1 MRAIRIVVVGVL
13 CLAAFSTTGPS
24 LQREGPTHGEYKHHQ
39 TVEMTEAKF
48 ENWLFHWERNI
59 TGSIGN
65 RYCDK
70 DTGADMGWLML
81 LFLKGFY
88 YGYIST

>member
-1 MRAIRIVVVGVL
+1 
-13 CLAAFSTTGPS
+13 
-24 LQREGPTHGEYKHHQ
+24 
-39 TVEMTEAKF
+39 MTEAKF